1 MTLRGW
7 VRCCQ
12 VERPEIGSSLFGN
25 MGTWCWSKFGNEA
38 ISEARRKT
46 LKYEQTFK

>member
-12 VERPEIGSSLFGN
+12 VERPEKGSTLFGN
-25 MGTWCWSKFGNEA
+25 MGNTVLA
-38 ISEARRKT
+38 
-46 LKYEQTFK
+46 